1 MRVFFVRVFVGAIV
15 LSLAACAAVACGG
28 TTKGSPFGAGS
39 SGANGSSGGSGGG
52 IGSGSGS
59 GNMFPGGSGGPSSSG
74 GIGYD
79 GGVPCPTG
87 LECNVSC
94 SGGGTTTIS
103 GKVYDPAGNNPI
115 YNVVVYVP
123 ATPLQPLPKGVPTGN
138 DSCSCLA
145 LFQSGAIVSTATAV
159 DGTFT
164 LTNAPTGSS
173 VPLVI
178 QIGKWRHEV
187 NINVTACQDNP
198 QPDKSLLLP
207 ATVAAG
213 TNDSMPDIA
222 VSTGSADTLECLMTR
237 IGLPASEYVAG
248 AGGSGH
254 VHVFSGGDPNGTS
267 AMGTPESP
275 AMPNAPE
282 SDTTLWDT
290 AAHLMAYDITLLSCE
305 GAETYKANPPALE
318 QYLNQGGRVFAS
330 HYHYAWFA
338 GPMEAVQANML
349 TGANYSAP
357 ADWGTHLADWNP
369 DLMFMSSPMPG
380 MGYPLGDIGGIIDTT
395 LNGSSMPFPK
405 GVALQKWLGVV
416 NALGQSGVP
425 PTELSI
431 FQPRFDVTVGP
442 TNTPS
447 QPWITSDSQGISGM
461 TQYFSFDTPVNLT
474 PMTGPDPGAPTYC
487 GRAVYSDLHV
497 SGDPMTTD
505 DPNTPPPAHCANV
518 VLSPQEKALEFMLFD
533 LSSCVIPDT
542 IAPPDSGIP
551 IVQ

>member
-1 MRVFFVRVFVGAIV
+1 MF
-15 LSLAACAAVACGG
+15 
-28 TTKGSPFGAGS
+28 S
-39 SGANGSSGGSGGG
+39 S
-52 IGSGSGS
+52 
-59 GNMFPGGSGGPSSSG
+59 GSGGPSSSG
-74 GIGYD
+74 GNGGD
-79 GGVPCPTG
+79 GGIPCPAG
-87 LECNVSC
+87 LQCNVSC
-94 SGGGTTTIS
+94 SGGGTTSIS
-103 GKVYDPAGNNPI
+103 GTVYDPAGNNPL

-123 ATPLQPLPKGVPTGN
+123 ATPLQPLPAGVPTGN

-145 LFQSGAIVSTATAV
+145 LFKSGAITSVATGV
-159 DGTFT
+159 DGKFT
-164 LTNAPTGSS
+164 LTNAPAGSN

-187 NINVTACQDNP
+187 NVNVTACQDNP
-198 QPDKSLLLP
+198 QPDKSLKLP
-207 ATVAAG
+207 GTIAAA
-213 TNDSMPDIA
+213 NDSMPDIA

-237 IGLPASEYVAG
+237 IGLPNSEYVAG

-254 VHVFSGGDPNGTS
+254 IHVFSGGDPTGMS
-267 AMGTPESP
+267 AMGTPETP
-275 AMPNAPE
+275 AMPGAPE
-282 SDTTLWDT
+282 ADTALWDSPD
-290 AAHLMAYDITLLSCE
+290 HLMAYDITLLSCE

-338 GPMEAVQANML
+338 GPMEAIKANML

-357 ADWGTHLADWNP
+357 MDWGTHLGNWNP
-369 DLMFMSSPMPG
+369 DGMFGTMPMPG

-405 GVALQKWLGVV
+405 GQALLQWLGIV

-425 PTELSI
+425 PMELSI
-431 FQPRFDVTVGP
+431 FQPRFDVTV
-442 TNTPS
+442 TSSNTPS
-447 QPWITSDSQGISGM
+447 QPWITSDSQGVPGM
-461 TQYFSFDTPVNLT
+461 TQYFSFDTPVN
-474 PMTGPDPGAPTYC
+474 PNPPVTGPDPSGGWTYC

-497 SGDPMTTD
+497 GGDPSTSDM
-505 DPNTPPPAHCANV
+505 PPPPGGCMTGP
-518 VLSPQEKALEFMLFD
+518 LSPQEKALEFMLFD